1 MSKHTSFIHPHFL
14 QNENDF
20 QTSSIPSPLLPS
32 RPPLNS
38 IPDPSLQQFHHDFKE
53 KPVSLSS
60 KSYATRISDGISSAQ
75 KTPKLYAR
83 GKSTNSEPN
92 SAQTTPTR
100 TGPRVSTAS
109 ASATLMRL
117 PSQLGHAGG
126 RGSNVP
132 RVSRGISMAITE
144 QLLADVP
151 HFELDEDPLFWN
163 DHNVQVLIRIRPL
176 NNTELVSQ
184 GYGRCLR
191 QETAQTVVWLGHPE
205 TRFTFDHIACE
216 SISQEKLFRVAG
228 LPMVENCMSG
238 YNSCMFAYGQ
248 TGSGKTYTM
257 MGEIDKMDGKL
268 SDDCGITPRIFEYLF
283 TRITKEEESRKHERL
298 TYSCKCSF
306 LEIYN
311 EQITDLLEPS
321 STNLQL
327 REDLKK
333 GVYVE
338 NLTEFSVRTVNDV
351 LKLLQ
356 QGAANRKIA
365 ATHMNSESSRSHSV
379 FTCIIESRWEKD
391 SMAHLRF
398 GRLNLVDLAGS
409 ERQKS
414 SGAEGDRLK
423 EAANINKSLSTLG
436 LVIMSLVDLAQGKHR
451 HVPYRDSRLT
461 FLLQDSLGGNS
472 KTTIIANVSPS
483 TCSAN
488 ETLSTLKFAQRA
500 KLIQNNAK
508 INEDASGGVTA
519 LQQQIQQL
527 KDQLSY
533 LMKHQHAS
541 MKPIDFVPRSI
552 QSSLGN
558 CPESYEPSD
567 EINEYYGPK
576 TPKGG
581 FMEDTYLKATLRG
594 ALRREKLAEAEV
606 RGLKAEIEHLNSL
619 AHQREQEAQRTKMML
634 RFREEKIKRL
644 ELLLDGLISAD
655 KFYLDENNALKEEN
669 LMLQAKTERN
679 PEVTHFALENIRL
692 LEQIRLFQDFYE
704 RGERETLLSEISE
717 LRHQLL
723 ESLEVEKGHEL
734 PQFSPM
740 IGAQE
745 PKVDKEL
752 ERCKDMNSKLIRD
765 VDELRRKLEN
775 RMTSSQNTCDSI
787 GDGFLRSD
795 SVDELTSNAPP
806 QDEVLYDK
814 NDEKM
819 EHILNLQSDNIHKQ
833 LMDAQSLIESM
844 KQEQFQLIK
853 ELEYAQTENRRLM
866 KMLNNTEVLQRE
878 LVDLHQDYK
887 RKQYVC
893 GNRDP
898 TMSMESCEHNSILDL
913 QAKLE
918 KLSNDLKEAEILN
931 RQYKE
936 DHATQLSEDHQTE
949 LIRGEVEMETTRTI
963 IHLQEEIDR
972 LQSEYQVCLC
982 SMSEQNL
989 SLRNSVAAKEDELR
1003 DFRAEWERAILELTT
1018 FLIDGSRSL
1027 GDASRQ
1033 IKSISFSFPNVN
1045 DLISERIERAAEI
1058 CIEKEETILLL
1069 QKSLEDA
1076 QNTMMEME
1084 QKLYSLKGAT
1094 IALTEFQ
1101 QPESSLS
1108 REESQWSSIPTD
1120 STDVTLVPED
1130 KPMSKKGWTNDNQ
1143 SNTGILLDNRISD
1156 YCTSPLRG
1164 TVDENLPS
1172 AHTKA
1177 SAIRDVDIE
1186 LAGLVLAETEDAV
1199 NGCCADA
1206 ETYWSMLN
1214 SEIHNAFSLC
1224 KELVQNLSQDVS
1236 DMRKDIRNRRSL
1248 QVFSD
1253 MIPSFR
1259 NELVEVNNRLSSLSS
1274 CFYKVMNI
1282 HIHGYLDSV
1291 EGLTGTGRQTADCSS
1306 SCTFSSVEG
1315 VDNDDR
1321 LSSSD
1326 RCRWVGKLTEQT
1338 LDLDSEEGPNLICKR
1353 AILLLAKEFRKA
1365 YETFVKL
1372 KNNFMAVLASNT
1384 NLNSEADILSLPELH
1399 ALTKLKEQGGD
1410 GHDQPTSERAEAGIK
1425 NLQEFSIE
1433 DKHSPCFFAKF
1444 EETYSTIEEAAYM
1457 LKAMVKE
1464 NENAYS
1470 LTTFWKQAGEKL
1482 MADKASLSAE
1492 IKQLKSSVLL
1502 RDGEKEVLQDETEL
1516 SLREKANKL
1525 SLFDEYFIEMQTCI
1539 EELYGTSHSEAIQIV
1554 EEMQTFFYSLRS
1566 SLEDVMVKA
1575 LQNDII
1581 IFVLQC
1587 QIGEYSDN
1595 LRRLDT
1601 FPGSHR
1607 STLQEHCLVAGNVG
1621 LNHVSRDDTALQ
1633 PLKCKN
1639 IGYQIE
1645 YVSRKGIKELSK
1657 SDTVDKNFELKR
1669 ELERKDV
1676 LLKGLL
1682 FDFSVLQEFAYHRK
1696 DIKDE
1701 LEKLIIAMSKV
1712 QHELQIKS
1720 VQLDEVLVQN
1730 TKLEGRLLEAEQAL
1744 LKSNS
1749 ELDQTKGAL
1758 KKISEQ
1764 NVELKDLLKDL
1775 YLKNSEAEQL
1785 LEDQREAMK
1794 SLEREIIRVSSPERQ
1809 VVPSLEEIED
1819 ALTELTTQ
1827 RDQLVEKVTI
1837 LQEKLSMTSALA
1849 DENQA
1854 IAAEARQESEASKMY
1869 AEQKEEEVKILE
1881 RSVEELESTIN
1892 VLEKKVHEME
1902 DEVEKQR
1909 LIMDSLELELQALRH
1924 RLLTVEDLT
1933 ESMVSENSNTAPLE
1947 DRLSRSLAT
1956 NEAHTRIRFLEEENA
1971 RQAKEIR
1978 QFKDYI
1984 SELVLHAEAQANQ
1997 YQQKYKTLEAM
2008 LHEVKTD
2015 LSNVSAAPTLE
2026 TADKTSART
2035 RGSSSPFRC
2044 IGGLIQQMNQ
2054 EKDQELS
2061 TARLRIEELQA
2072 LASRYKEVCM
2082 LNTRLATA
2090 ESMTHDVIRDLL
2102 SVKLDISNYALQ
2114 KLIEEAQHHRQ
2125 QFVAMERENVNLR
2138 SQIDDL
2144 LEERERYMA
2153 ELNKNK
2159 ADQLANQIF
2168 VEQLQERD
2176 QLLIAQNHM
2185 LKMDKS
2191 NLQKRVAE
2199 LDDMV
2204 KKLFSMQD
2212 HQPLNQ
2218 EPQMDGLLRP
2228 FDYNIS
2234 ERLAHSQKVLSTI
2247 NSQLAQYHRPEG
2259 SRPDDRMDRRSS
2271 ECKFR

>member
-1 MSKHTSFIHPHFL
+1 MSKHTSFIHPHSP

-20 QTSSIPSPLLPS
+20 QTSSNPSPLLPS

-38 IPDPSLQQFHHDFKE
+38 IPDPSQQQFHHDFKE

-60 KSYATRISDGISSAQ
+60 KSYATRISEGVSSAQ
-75 KTPKLYAR
+75 TTPKLYAR
-83 GKSTNSEPN
+83 AKSTHSEPN
-92 SAQTTPTR
+92 SAQTTPGR
-100 TGPRVSTAS
+100 TGPRTSTVAAAS
-109 ASATLMRL
+109 AALMRL

-126 RGSNVP
+126 RGVNVP

-176 NNTELVSQ
+176 NNTELTSQ

-191 QETAQTVVWLGHPE
+191 QETAQTVVWLGQPE

-216 SISQEKLFRVAG
+216 RNLFRVAG

-283 TRITKEEESRKHERL
+283 TRISKEEESRKHERL

-414 SGAEGDRLK
+414 SGAEGGRLK

-508 INEDASGGVTA
+508 INEDASGGVSA

-541 MKPIDFVPRSI
+541 MKTIDFVPRST

-581 FMEDTYLKATLRG
+581 FMENTYWKATLRG

-606 RGLKAEIEHLNSL
+606 RSLKAEIEHLNSL
-619 AHQREQEAQRTKMML
+619 AHQREQEAQHTKMML

-723 ESLEVEKGHEL
+723 ESLQVEKIYEVS
-734 PQFSPM
+734 QFSPM
-740 IGAQE
+740 KGAQE

-752 ERCKDMNSKLIRD
+752 ERCKDMNSKLIRE
-765 VDELRRKLEN
+765 VDELRRKLGN

-795 SVDELTSNAPP
+795 SVDELMSNAPP
-806 QDEVLYDK
+806 PDEVIYDK

-833 LMDAQSLIESM
+833 LMDAQSLIETM

-853 ELEYAQTENRRLM
+853 ELESAQTENRRLM
-866 KMLNNTEVLQRE
+866 KMLDNSEVLQME
-878 LVDLHQDYK
+878 LVDLHQDYN
-887 RKQYVC
+887 RKQSIR

-898 TMSMESCEHNSILDL
+898 TMSMVSSEHNSILDL

-918 KLSNDLKEAEILN
+918 KLSNDLNEVEILN
-931 RQYKE
+931 RLYKE

-982 SMSEQNL
+982 SMAEQNL

-1033 IKSISFSFPNVN
+1033 IKSI
-1045 DLISERIERAAEI
+1045 
-1058 CIEKEETILLL
+1058 
-1069 QKSLEDA
+1069 
-1076 QNTMMEME
+1076 
-1084 QKLYSLKGAT
+1084 
-1094 IALTEFQ
+1094 
-1101 QPESSLS
+1101 
-1108 REESQWSSIPTD
+1108 
-1120 STDVTLVPED
+1120 
-1130 KPMSKKGWTNDNQ
+1130 
-1143 SNTGILLDNRISD
+1143 
-1156 YCTSPLRG
+1156 
-1164 TVDENLPS
+1164 
-1172 AHTKA
+1172 
-1177 SAIRDVDIE
+1177 
-1186 LAGLVLAETEDAV
+1186 VLAETEDAV
-1199 NGCCADA
+1199 YGCCADA

-1224 KELVQNLSQDVS
+1224 KELVQNLLQDVS
-1236 DMRKDIRNRRSL
+1236 DMRKDIKDFKSNGRSL
-1248 QVFSD
+1248 QVFSE
-1253 MIPSFR
+1253 MIPSCLPIKHENQLLMLQQFR
-1259 NELVEVNNRLSSLSS
+1259 NELVES
-1274 CFYKVMNI
+1274 CHIHI
-1282 HIHGYLDSV
+1282 HIHGYLDPI
-1291 EGLTGTGRQTADCSS
+1291 EGLTETGGQTTDCSS
-1306 SCTFSSVEG
+1306 SCTFSSVES

-1326 RCRWVGKLTEQT
+1326 RCRWVGKITAQT
-1338 LDLDSEEGPNLICKR
+1338 LYLDSEEGPNLICKG
-1353 AILLLAKEFRKA
+1353 AILLLVKEFRKA

-1372 KNNFMAVLASNT
+1372 KNNFTAVLASNT

-1399 ALTKLKEQGGD
+1399 ALAKLKEQGGD

-1425 NLQEFSIE
+1425 NLQEFSVE
-1433 DKHSPCFFAKF
+1433 DKHSPRFFAKF
-1444 EETYSTIEEAAYM
+1444 EETYSTIEEADYM
-1457 LKAMVKE
+1457 LKAMVKA

-1516 SLREKANKL
+1516 SLREKSNKL
-1525 SLFDEYFIEMQTCI
+1525 SLFEEYFIEMQTCI

-1566 SLEDVMVKA
+1566 SLEDVMVNA

-1607 STLQEHCLVAGNVG
+1607 STLKEHCPVAGNVG
-1621 LNHVSRDDTALQ
+1621 LNHVSRDDNSALQ
-1633 PLKCKN
+1633 PLKCEN

-1645 YVSRKGIKELSK
+1645 YVSRKGVNELAK
-1657 SDTVDKNFELKR
+1657 SDTVDKNFDLKR
-1669 ELERKDV
+1669 ELKRKDV

-1682 FDFSVLQEFAYHRK
+1682 FDFSVLQEFASHRK

-1758 KKISEQ
+1758 KKFSEQ

-1794 SLEREIIRVSSPERQ
+1794 SLEREIIRVSSSPERQ
-1809 VVPSLEEIED
+1809 LVPSLEEFED
-1819 ALTELTTQ
+1819 ALTELTAQ
-1827 RDQLVEKVTI
+1827 RDQLVEKVTV

-1902 DEVEKQR
+1902 EEVEKQR
-1909 LIMDSLELELQALRH
+1909 LIRDSLELELQALRH

-1933 ESMVSENSNTAPLE
+1933 ESMVSENSNTALLE

-1956 NEAHTRIRFLEEENA
+1956 NESHSRIRFLEEENA
-1971 RQAKEIR
+1971 RQANEIR

-2015 LSNVSAAPTLE
+2015 LSNVSAARTLE
-2026 TADKTSART
+2026 AADKTSART

-2044 IGGLIQQMNQ
+2044 ISGLIQQMNQ

-2061 TARLRIEELQA
+2061 TARRRIEELQA
-2072 LASRYKEVCM
+2072 LAASRYKEVCM

-2102 SVKLDISNYALQ
+2102 CVKLDISNYANIIDQHQLQ
-2114 KLIEEAQHHRQ
+2114 KLIEEGQHHRQ

-2153 ELNKNK
+2153 EIKKNK

-2218 EPQMDGLLRP
+2218 EPQMDSLLRP

-2259 SRPDDRMDRRSS
+2259 GCPDDRMDRKKATSASFGSKGHDQNRRQLR
-2271 ECKFR
+2271 EIAPFQ